1 MVVLYGLVTK
11 HSLILSPAVVANLW
25 DVTDKSIDKLSR
37 TMMENWGLLHTRSTH
52 NMTITEAVA
61 KSRNSCRLPYL
72 IGAAPVVY
80 GIPVHVH
87 R

>member
-1 MVVLYGLVTK
+1 
-11 HSLILSPAVVANLW
+11 
-25 DVTDKSIDKLSR
+25 
-37 TMMENWGLLHTRSTH
+37 MMENWGLLHTTSTH
-52 NMTITEAVA
+52 NNNMTITEAVA

-72 IGAAPVVY
+72 IGAAPIVY